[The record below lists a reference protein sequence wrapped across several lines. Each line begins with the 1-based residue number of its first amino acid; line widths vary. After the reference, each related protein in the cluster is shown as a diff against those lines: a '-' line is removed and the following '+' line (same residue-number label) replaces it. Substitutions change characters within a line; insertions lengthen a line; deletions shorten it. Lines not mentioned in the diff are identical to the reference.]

1 MPTSVIPPEV
11 ILIRVGT
18 LPRSSSLR
26 STDSPFDSIPD
37 RSGSSQL
44 SGRNESAIWT

>member
-1 MPTSVIPPEV
+1 MPTSVIPADV

-26 STDSPFDSIPD
+26 STDSPLDSIPE
-37 RSGSSQL
+37 RIGSS
-44 SGRNESAIWT
+44 NESALSMSAI